1 MRDPITPSNVNDY
14 NMAPS
19 TAKIHY
25 QNLVQALSHLKGLT
39 NFKFLFVFIATL
51 DFAESVMVAEFF
63 SCTSLAMLPAIVAQ
77 DIQFSLRDVQEA
89 SIATSTPKN
98 FLNVVDS
105 IVTDPVVE
113 GADYGSQPF
122 KLGTITYTSI
132 GFNDRQARVLQNA
145 IRLSGSNE
153 GLTLFMNE
161 EHKEMSRTRT
171 VVNARNFDKFMDGEI
186 DLDLSA
192 GAHELSKCIVML
204 QNVFAKT
211 FATPEMA
218 TLLAIYFNIDRFTDP
233 IIKALKI
240 VPVSTLPLHGVVAPY
255 GSFTLDQAIEVFDL
269 DMKEYDPWGKGR
281 GHEIAAYAPINNA
294 IRLAV
299 AQRDPS
305 TRYGIDNFSLA
316 ERGIDEFGMACRIKR
331 EEKPIQDSISKRN
344 TPVSHVDPGAR
355 EIRSYVER
363 AHVTKAFMYLSSSNV
378 LGGAING
385 VVDNVQFPRETLKGG
400 HGKIAMVVSDESKF
414 IGLIKN
420 KNVELV
426 VVDNLIAETNIAN
439 DGKTY
444 ITHEANYD
452 KLGAALHII
461 KAIVGAV
468 YDERTEVVGP
478 PKCLVW
484 RTIMPYYSGLNQEFN
499 SLIDRLDSY
508 YDIRYHPPQHPHE
521 TQFTIACFRRKNIM
535 TIPFLATGRRV
546 MEGSPTA
553 RINRRPSYALRAVD
567 VIRRYHGIV
576 YRQMVFEGDYSR
588 FVTSLVRDVVS
599 GIQSDAEPFD
609 PDDVDLLFNNVN
621 FYPDQLI
628 GKAHEEVIHF
638 LSFNKSASHK
648 KSKRGKI
655 RDASLAFDEALG
667 AHHRFF
673 QGGTVGEVPD
683 F

>member
-1 MRDPITPSNVNDY
+1 MRDPITPKNINEY
-14 NMAPS
+14 NIAPS
-19 TAKIHY
+19 TARIHY
-25 QNLVQALSHLKGLT
+25 QNLVQALSHLKGLV

-51 DFAESVMVAEFF
+51 DFAESVIVAEFF

-98 FLNVVDS
+98 FLNVVDA
-105 IVTDPVVE
+105 IVTSPVVE
-113 GADYGSQPF
+113 EANYGTQPF
-122 KLGTITYTSI
+122 KLGPITYTSI
-132 GFNDRQARVLQNA
+132 GFNDRQARVLQSA
-145 IRLSGSNE
+145 IRLSGTAE

-161 EHKEMSRTRT
+161 ECKEMSRTR
-171 VVNARNFDKFMDGEI
+171 VVANSRNFDKFIDGVI
-186 DLDLSA
+186 DLDLSI
-192 GAHELSKCIVML
+192 GGHELSKCVVAL
-204 QNVFAKT
+204 QAVFSKT
-211 FATPEMA
+211 FATSEMA
-218 TLLAIYFNIDRFTDP
+218 TLLAVYFNIDRFTDP
-233 IIKALKI
+233 IVEALKI

-255 GSFTLDQAIEVFDL
+255 GAFTLDQAVEMFDL
-269 DMKEYDPWGKGR
+269 DVKEHDPWVKSR
-281 GHEIAAYAPINNA
+281 GHEIEVYAPINRA
-294 IRLAV
+294 IRDAI
-299 AQRDPS
+299 AERDPS
-305 TRYGIDNFSLA
+305 TRYGIDNYSLA
-316 ERGIDEFGMACRIKR
+316 ERGIDEFGMSCRLKR

-363 AHVTKAFMYLSSSNV
+363 AHVTKAFAYLSSSNV

-385 VVDNVQFPRETLKGG
+385 IVDTIQFPRELLKGG
-400 HGKIAMVVSDESKF
+400 HGKNATVINDEHKF
-414 IGLIKN
+414 VGAIRN

-426 VVDNLIAETNIAN
+426 VVDNLIAETGVTN

-461 KAIVGAV
+461 EAIVGAV
-468 YDERTEVVGP
+468 YDERMEVVGP

-484 RTIMPYYSGLNQEFN
+484 RTLMPYYAGLNQKFN
-499 SLIDRLDSY
+499 SLIDRLDTY

-521 TQFTIACFRRKNIM
+521 TQFTLVCLRRKRIM
-535 TIPFLATGRRV
+535 DVPFLATGRRLFDGQP
-546 MEGSPTA
+546 MA

-576 YRQMVFEGDYSR
+576 YRQMVFNGDYSR

-599 GIQSDAEPFD
+599 GLQSDAEPFD

-628 GKAHEEVIHF
+628 GKAHEEVIHY

-655 RDASLAFDEALG
+655 RDASLAFDEAIG
-667 AHHRFF
+667 SHKRFF
-673 QGGTVGEVPD
+673 QGGTIGEEPD